1 MPRLP
6 SLLVFAVAALSGC
19 GAVSKSQERL
29 LEETLER
36 FALDGDEVRQG
47 QHLTELTERI
57 PLTGRETSQ
66 RNSSESRDVC
76 GRARTDTFELQGR
89 YGRIDTASWI
99 LDAHSTRVQAHAA
112 RRSHPFGVAA

>member
-1 MPRLP
+1 MTVAVPCGTAEVTVPRFLRNQP
-6 SLLVFAVAALSGC
+6 
-19 GAVSKSQERL
+19 
-29 LEETLER
+29 
-36 FALDGDEVRQG
+36 ALDGDQIG
-47 QHLTELTERI
+47 KSQHLAELTERI

-99 LDAHSTRVQAHAA
+99 LDAHSTPAQAQAA